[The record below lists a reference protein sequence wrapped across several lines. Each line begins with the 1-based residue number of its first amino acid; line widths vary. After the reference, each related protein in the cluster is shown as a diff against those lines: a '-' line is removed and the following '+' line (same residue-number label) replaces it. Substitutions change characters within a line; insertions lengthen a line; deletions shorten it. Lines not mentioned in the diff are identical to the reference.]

1 MDTEVNENSS
11 SNSDKTVG
19 LLGQV
24 MKEAGGTVYR
34 EGMFRQGTI
43 IQPHNEGSIDVFW
56 LILAII
62 LLIMVLKQLI
72 SL

>member
-43 IQPHNEGSIDVFW
+43 IQPQNEGSIDVFW

-62 LLIMVLKQLI
+62 LLIMVLKQL